1 MNTVRKLLVGLI
13 ACAFAWPLTISAQLE
28 EIIVTSQ
35 FREQNVQD
43 VPITIST
50 LGGEEMTKADIFDAG
65 TIAANVPGM
74 NYTEFAPGQ
83 ANISMRGVNSADD
96 GAGLDNSVSVF
107 LDGIYIGRGASI
119 NFDMFDLERV
129 EILKGPQGTLFGRNS
144 IGGAISVVT
153 SKPTGETGG
162 KIGVTVGN
170 EGILRLQGFVN
181 GALGDNLAGK
191 LVVNHRSHD
200 GFVDNVLLGTKL
212 QDEDQTSVRGQLAW
226 SGANSDWLLSV
237 DTMEDD
243 RTDMGRTPFADNA
256 PLSLIGAANGITGP
270 RQNASPY
277 DGYSVREASGIS
289 LTGDF
294 QCDSGTLTSITGY
307 RTAETDWE
315 MQSVGVGLGAIGLP
329 FDEVIDKIQEEIDTI
344 SQEFRWTSTL
354 DGNFNYTAGAY
365 FFQEET
371 DRPEQFQITAA
382 GTYAPGFVQTAV
394 GSQTVI
400 GNEYTRTQNETTS
413 WALYGQAE
421 WTFNDQWS
429 ATLGAR
435 YTKDDKDYTATAVD
449 CGGTEASRAAA
460 GFPNFAECQGRG
472 GSLSIV
478 SETFQV
484 TPSDSWDDFSPKA
497 TLSYQPN
504 DKTMIFGSVT
514 RGFKSGG
521 FAGSQ
526 GVQALASAPVDPETA
541 TNFELG
547 IKTDLAD
554 DTLRLNATAFFT
566 DLEDLQVVRFGPVP
580 GSTFGTFQTTN
591 IGTADIT
598 GFEIDFAWYP
608 TDNFSLSGYYAHLDT
623 EVNDLIIPT
632 TAVPTGFDASGRSLT
647 RAPESTYNLVAQYEF
662 GAFDFRLS
670 YSHSDE
676 VTTDYIDLRTIAEEN
691 DLLDARIGW
700 SNDNFEIALW
710 GKNLTDEDYIS
721 HTYVIGPGV
730 IGVWGAPA
738 TYGITGTLEF

>member
-1 MNTVRKLLVGLI
+1 MK
-13 ACAFAWPLTISAQLE
+13 FAQRILFAVFVCSFVWPVTAIAQLE
-28 EIIVTSQ
+28 EVIVTSQ

-50 LGGEEMTKADIFDAG
+50 LGGEEMAKADIFDAG
-65 TIAANVPGM
+65 TIADNVPGM

-83 ANISMRGVNSADD
+83 ANISMRGINSADD

-129 EILKGPQGTLFGRNS
+129 EILKGPQGTLFGRNA

-153 SKPTGETGG
+153 SKPTRENGG
-162 KIGVTVGN
+162 KLGLTVGN
-170 EGILRLQGFVN
+170 EGILRLQGMFNMAIGEDAGAKFVI
-181 GALGDNLAGK
+181 
-191 LVVNHRSHD
+191 NHRQHD
-200 GFVDNVLLGTKL
+200 GYVDNVLLGTEL
-212 QDEDQTSVRGQLAW
+212 QDENQTSMRGQFSW
-226 SGANSDWLLSV
+226 SGEISDWLLSI
-237 DTMEDD
+237 DHMEDD

-277 DGYSVREASGIS
+277 DGFSIREASGIS
-289 LTGDF
+289 LTGEF

-307 RTAETDWE
+307 RTSETDWE

-329 FDEVIDKIQEEIDTI
+329 FDEVIDKIQEKIDTY
-344 SQEFRWTSTL
+344 SQEFRWSSNL

-365 FFQEET
+365 LFNEET
-371 DRPEQFQITAA
+371 YRPEQFQITAA

-394 GSQTVI
+394 GGQAII
-400 GNEYTRTQNETTS
+400 GNEYTRTENDTNS
-413 WALYGQAE
+413 WALYGQME

-435 YTKDDKDYTATAVD
+435 YTKDEKDYTATAVD

-460 GFPNFAECQGRG
+460 GFANFPECQGRG

-497 TLSYQPN
+497 TIQFQPN
-504 DKTMIFGSVT
+504 DSTMIFGSVT

-541 TNFELG
+541 TNFEIGL
-547 IKTDLAD
+547 KTDLAD
-554 DTLRLNATAFFT
+554 NTLRLNATVFYT

-591 IGTADIT
+591 IGTADIS
-598 GFEIDFAWYP
+598 GAEIDFAWYP
-608 TDNFSLSGYYAHLDT
+608 TDNFSLSGYYAYLDT

-632 TAVPTGFDASGRSLT
+632 TAVPTGFDASGRTLT
-647 RAPESTYNLVAQYEF
+647 RAPESTYNIVAKYEL
-662 GAFDFRLS
+662 GAFDFRLG

-676 VTTDYIDLRTIAEEN
+676 VTTDYVDQRTIAEER

-700 SNDNFEIALW
+700 SNETVEIALW

-738 TYGITGTLEF
+738 TYGISASVEF

>member
-1 MNTVRKLLVGLI
+1 MKFAKRILI
-13 ACAFAWPLTISAQLE
+13 AVFAFTFVWPVAAIAELE
-28 EIIVTSQ
+28 EVIVTSQ

-83 ANISMRGVNSADD
+83 ANISMRGINSADD

-129 EILKGPQGTLFGRNS
+129 EILKGPQGTLFGRNA

-153 SKPTGETGG
+153 AKPTGETGG
-162 KIGVTVGN
+162 KVGITVGN
-170 EGILRLQGFVN
+170 EGIARFQGYIN
-181 GALGDNLAGK
+181 GALGENLAGK
-191 LVVNHRSHD
+191 LVVNHRQHD
-200 GFVDNVLLGTKL
+200 GYVDNVLLGTEL
-212 QDEDQTSVRGQLAW
+212 QDEDQTSLRGQLAW

-243 RTDMGRTPFADNA
+243 RADMGRTPFADNA
-256 PLSLIGAANGITGP
+256 PLSAIGAANGITGP

-277 DGYSVREASGIS
+277 DGYSNRKASGIS

-329 FDEVIDKIQEEIDTI
+329 FDEVIDKIQEEIDTF
-344 SQEFRWTSTL
+344 SQEFRWTSQL

-365 FFQEET
+365 FFTEET
-371 DRPEQFQITAA
+371 WRPEQFQITAA
-382 GTYAPGFVQTAV
+382 GTYNGLTQTAV
-394 GSQTVI
+394 GSQVVI
-400 GNEYTRTQNETTS
+400 GNEYTRTENETTS
-413 WALYGQAE
+413 WALYGQLE
-421 WTFNDQWS
+421 WVMNDQWS

-460 GFPNFAECQGRG
+460 GFANFPECQGRG

-484 TPSDSWDDFSPKA
+484 SPSDSWDDFSPKV

-504 DKTMIFGSVT
+504 DTTMIFGSVT

-526 GVQALASAPVDPETA
+526 GLQALASRPVDPETA
-541 TNFELG
+541 TNFEIG
-547 IKTDLAD
+547 FKSDLAD
-554 DTLRLNATAFFT
+554 NTLRLNGTLFYT

-580 GSTFGTFQTTN
+580 GSAFGTFQTTN

-598 GFEIDFAWYP
+598 GAEIDFAWYP

-647 RAPESTYNLVAQYEF
+647 RAPEATYNLVAAYEL
-662 GAFDFRLS
+662 GAFDFRLGF
-670 YSHSDE
+670 SHSDE
-676 VTTDYIDLRTIAEEN
+676 VTTDYIDQRTIAEEV

-700 SNDNFEIALW
+700 SNETWEIALW

-738 TYGITGTLEF
+738 TYGVTATMEF